1 MLISE
6 SNLKKLIRNII
17 LENIIGAGG
26 KAGSE
31 YLKSTIGAGV
41 ETGAVDSYVGQV
53 QAFSDV
59 IAKYIDVKEV
69 KWAEKEIEFLIR
81 NPRIKAA
88 FDAIAPKIDDIDNLL
103 NSPLAARVLGTTSA
117 VLVVL
122 VAFSALPTAIGMTLD
137 NLSKAEGMLRNH
149 YDKQPDHLRPVSYHN
164 LADTFEPHAR
174 IRRQSGAKGR
184 DDVIK
189 ILAMDMI
196 SKENSKKVTG
206 KYTVQSLL
214 QDGIIDNNFYGR
226 VLTKKR
232 ELLDQHV
239 DIEKVK
245 SMASSAEIE
254 HKGIMLGL
262 ICNILKA
269 SGVGLGPIGGD
280 DIIKGLSSATG
291 VTF

>member
-1 MLISE
+1 
-6 SNLKKLIRNII
+6 
-17 LENIIGAGG
+17 
-26 KAGSE
+26 
-31 YLKSTIGAGV
+31 LKSTIGGGV
-41 ETGAVDSYVGQV
+41 ETGSVDSYVGQV
-53 QAFSDV
+53 QALSDV
-59 IAKYIDVKEV
+59 IAKYVDVKEV

-103 NSPLAARVLGTTSA
+103 NSPLAARVLGATSA

-122 VAFSALPTAIGMTLD
+122 IAFSALPTAIGMTLD

-149 YDKQPDHLRPVSYHN
+149 YSIMPKKRRPIGYTD
-164 LADTFEPHAR
+164 LASTFEPHSR
-174 IRRQSGAKGR
+174 IRRISGAQGR

-196 SKENSKKVTG
+196 HKENSKTSTD
-206 KYTVQSLL
+206 KYVVQSLHE
-214 QDGIIDNNFYGR
+214 DGIIDDNFKGR

-239 DIEKVK
+239 DIETVK

-280 DIIKGLSSATG
+280 DIIKGLSSASG